1 MSLLCSNDHFV
12 LRADLGE
19 TPNPLSSPLSNGSIG
34 SITGASSNPSET
46 SHQRKLRQTST
57 PHWNNRPWPHNFNQ
71 MASGVSGAVHNV
83 FVVRSVVPEVP
94 LMTIYRGVMPFL
106 LAMIVA
112 LMLIIIFPQIALLIP
127 DSMFGAS

>member
-1 MSLLCSNDHFV
+1 
-12 LRADLGE
+12 
-19 TPNPLSSPLSNGSIG
+19 
-34 SITGASSNPSET
+34 
-46 SHQRKLRQTST
+46 
-57 PHWNNRPWPHNFNQ
+57 